1 MAGCKNL
8 CPVPNPRATA
18 GGWLPSPRT
27 GRAGC
32 RMGLCQ
38 APSALPAAELRAL
51 FSLPLSGFLQGAR
64 PLSPGIEGQWSDHRS
79 AFSRATVVPRCNKA
93 QQASL
98 ASLDSSDIAA
108 AQFSVLMGKK
118 GKFNVY
124 YKCCRIGIEML
135 GSVQHKFS
143 L

>member
-1 MAGCKNL
+1 MPSSQPQGHCRWVA
-8 CPVPNPRATA
+8 PVPKDR
-18 GGWLPSPRT
+18 S
-27 GRAGC
+27 GRVQDGAVPGTQC
-32 RMGLCQ
+32 
-38 APSALPAAELRAL
+38 LPAAELRAL

-64 PLSPGIEGQWSDHRS
+64 PLSPSIEGQWSDHRS